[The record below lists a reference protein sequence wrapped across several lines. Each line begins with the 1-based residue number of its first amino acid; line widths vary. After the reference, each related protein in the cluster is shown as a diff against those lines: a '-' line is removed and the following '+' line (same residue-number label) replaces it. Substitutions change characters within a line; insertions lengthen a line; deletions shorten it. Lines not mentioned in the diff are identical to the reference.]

1 MCAASRRNPSS
12 VSWRSSEISMFN
24 QESAMPQLRVIEDP
38 RQGCVWEV
46 FTPGTRARF
55 TCGNQAHE
63 HLRELMALHLNQ
75 FER

>member
-1 MCAASRRNPSS
+1 
-12 VSWRSSEISMFN
+12 
-24 QESAMPQLRVIEDP
+24 MPQLRVIEDP

-46 FTPGTRARF
+46 STPGTRARF